1 LARETPADRVN
12 GNSIGSKLVG
22 GEFTDVAIAFYL
34 RPVLGQNLVA
44 IGVNLA
50 LGDGLEPAAAFK
62 TKLEAAYASKQ
73 GKEAQLVRH
82 ATPPPPSR
90 SGTKARLIRARPR

>member
-1 LARETPADRVN
+1 LAREPPADRVN
-12 GNSIGSKLVG
+12 GNSIGSKPVG

-34 RPVLGQNLVA
+34 RPVLGQYLVA
-44 IGVNLA
+44 VRINLT

-82 ATPPPPSR
+82 ATPPPQTG
-90 SGTKARLIRARPR
+90 SGTKA

>member
-12 GNSIGSKLVG
+12 GNSIGSKPVG

-34 RPVLGQNLVA
+34 RPVLGQYFVA
-44 IGVNLA
+44 VGVNLT
-50 LGDGLEPAAAFK
+50 LGDGLEPAAAFE
-62 TKLEAAYASKQ
+62 TKLKAAYASKQ
-73 GKEAQLVRH
+73 GKQAQLFRH

-90 SGTKARLIRARPR
+90 SDTRARLIRALPR